1 MIRDDFPD
9 WTIAAPGTES
19 LLKIGFE
26 YGRSVTG
33 QDLNVDL
40 DQYEESNPT
49 TADLN
54 EDETMVTTTAEASII
69 HLHYISLL
77 DLNHIIHSGI

>member
-1 MIRDDFPD
+1 MVAIRDDFPD

-40 DQYEESNPT
+40 ES
-49 TADLN
+49 LRRK
-54 EDETMVTTTAEASII
+54 
-69 HLHYISLL
+69 
-77 DLNHIIHSGI
+77 